1 MIHEPRVLARA
12 RRLLE
17 RVRGPHR
24 APPRR
29 VRRTRSHSCVALGA
43 TARLGTT
50 ARFAA
55 HAHGE
60 ASGSADLKTPT
71 AKGCK
76 SVKPNAAMAVGQF
89 REAKFQSN

>member
-1 MIHEPRVLARA
+1 MNPACSRARDAFSSARA
-12 RRLLE
+12 GRISSSSASRS
-17 RVRGPHR
+17 PH
-24 APPRR
+24 PP
-29 VRRTRSHSCVALGA
+29 VLTSVALGA

-89 REAKFQSN
+89 REAKLQSN